1 MRLRKFRLVVC
12 IVLIGGLLLV
22 AVRRRSTKNVLTTN
36 IVTPAT
42 NHRQPAVLVI
52 VTAEASDNQ
61 PVATKKHF
69 AFVLKNHHVTPLITV
84 DRGLG
89 FKPLSVLITVK
100 TGHVYHKDR
109 LPVLLQTWFNY
120 APNEVSLLINTLIIM
135 QQISKIHDVFI
146 L

>member
-61 PVATKKHF
+61 PVATKKH
-69 AFVLKNHHVTPLITV
+69 NHHVTPLITV